1 MNEHFA
7 TELLKEVKTNAKR
20 WFIAFCVMVAVEIV
34 TIFGFL
40 WYITLPIDDTLT
52 EQTIEDI
59 DASDITQI
67 GGNNYGNSKTDSTQ
81 NTQSNEK

>member
-52 EQTIEDI
+52 EYNVRPDVRPLAENRINR
-59 DASDITQI
+59 A
-67 GGNNYGNSKTDSTQ
+67 NSP
-81 NTQSNEK
+81 